1 VRGFLGAGVLI
12 AALIGLVLVLA
23 FVALSS
29 LYRARCE
36 GNRPQ
41 YIFVVPT
48 RDPPRECRGAI
59 SGFRVLRNFVQSG
72 EAGG

>member
-1 VRGFLGAGVLI
+1 MRGFLGAGVLI
-12 AALIGLVLVLA
+12 AALVGLGVVLM

-36 GNRPQ
+36 GARPQ

-48 RDPPRECRGAI
+48 QEVPRECRGAI
-59 SGFRVLRNFVQSG
+59 SGFRVLQNFVRSG

>member
-1 VRGFLGAGVLI
+1 MRAFLGAGVLI
-12 AALIGLVLVLA
+12 AALIGLVVVI
-23 FVALSS
+23 FVVTLSS

-41 YIFVVPT
+41 YIFVIPT
-48 RDPPRECRGAI
+48 QDVPRECRGAI
-59 SGFRVLRNFVQSG
+59 SGFQVLQNFVRSG

>member
-1 VRGFLGAGVLI
+1 MRGFLGAGVLI

-36 GNRPQ
+36 GSRPQ
-41 YIFVVPT
+41 YILVVPT
-48 RDPPRECRGAI
+48 QEVPSECRGAI
-59 SGFRVLRNFVQSG
+59 SGFRVLQNFVRSG